1 MLAARFCVKFFKGFV
16 MSRVGLSSIKI
27 PEGVTVTQSDNTI
40 FAKGKIGELSVNTH
54 YLIDVK
60 IENNEIKFSSKR
72 KSKLANSLWGTT
84 RANVANIVKGV
95 SDGFEKHMELNGVGY
110 RAQVQGNKVILSL
123 GYSHPVE
130 MIVPNGIKVSSEK
143 PTELKLFGSNKQELG
158 QFAANLRSKRP
169 PEPFKGKG
177 IKYSDEFIFRK
188 EGKKK

>member
-1 MLAARFCVKFFKGFV
+1 

-27 PEGVTVTQSDNTI
+27 PEGVTVTQFDNKI
-40 FAKGKIGELSVNTH
+40 VAKGKIGELSVDTH
-54 YLIDVK
+54 NLIDVK
-60 IENNEIKFSSKR
+60 IENNEIIFSSKR

-84 RANVANIVKGV
+84 RANVANVVKGV
-95 SDGFEKHMELNGVGY
+95 SVGFEKNMELNGVGY
-110 RAQVQGNKVILSL
+110 RAQVQGNKIILSL

-130 MIVPNGIKVSSEK
+130 MVVPNGIKASSEK

-177 IKYSDEFIFRK
+177 IRYANEFILRK

>member
-1 MLAARFCVKFFKGFV
+1 

-60 IENNEIKFSSKR
+60 IENNEIIFSSKR